1 MLLSTLL
8 LFAGIIAAHAQWQ
21 WPGWTPP
28 CPTSCDCSQ
37 DGIVDCKEHQLATIP
52 AGIGEG
58 VHRLNTDKI
67 LLQNNQITAVQ
78 RNTFDGILNL
88 NELHLEHNF
97 ITTIERGA
105 FGGIINLGKLFLND
119 NRIGSLAPG
128 TFSGVVNLN
137 SLYLQQNEL
146 RSFTVDSLEGVVSLG
161 ELNLGSNQLS
171 KVPSWDGKN
180 PAHSWLPWQSLR
192 ALHLDNNPLEGISD
206 HALGLNFGLEEL
218 YVQNMPRLRTVGR
231 FAFRGLPALTVLH
244 LHGNPY
250 LSSLPEDLSLQ
261 LTELHQLSLR
271 NNSLSALTPSVLS
284 GLDTLSYLDVSLN
297 PWQCDCGTVWLQTWS
312 QPTATGHGG
321 SLIHSAETTCS
332 SPSGANGQL
341 LQAVNLAQFSQSG
354 QCGPAQAPPTLPPD
368 YQAACSNDVCLNN
381 GTCLIDAKGP
391 YCLCKENFF
400 GEYCEKCNG
409 TTTYNQGFT
418 NIVGIQNT
426 GLQFVM
432 KPVEGSACLAQSFV
446 GGNVQTF
453 TSAAG
458 PLPNRVQGTEDTP
471 VSGSPSLSAF
481 WGGFQF
487 VCLLAA
493 SVVIM
498 A

>member
-1 MLLSTLL
+1 MLSTLL
-8 LFAGIIAAHAQWQ
+8 LFATIIAAHAQWE
-21 WPGWTPP
+21 WAGWTPP
-28 CPTSCDCSQ
+28 CPTNCDCSQ
-37 DGIVDCKEHQLATIP
+37 DSIVDCKERQLASIP
-52 AGIGEG
+52 AKIGEG

-78 RNTFDGILNL
+78 RDTFNGILNL

-97 ITTIERGA
+97 ITTIEPGA
-105 FGGIINLGKLFLND
+105 FSGIINLGKLFLND
-119 NRIGSLAPG
+119 NRIGSLVPG

-146 RSFTVDSLEGVVSLG
+146 RGFSVDSLEGVVSLE
-161 ELNLGSNQLS
+161 ELDLGSNQLS
-171 KVPSWDGKN
+171 KVPSWDGRN
-180 PAHSWLPWQSLR
+180 PAESWLPWQSLR
-192 ALHLDNNPLEGISD
+192 ALHLDNNPLEAVSD
-206 HALGLNFGLEEL
+206 HALGLSFGLEEL
-218 YVQNMPRLRTVGR
+218 YIQNMPRLRSVGL

-312 QPTATGHGG
+312 HPTATGHGG
-321 SLIHSAETTCS
+321 SLINSAETTCS
-332 SPSGANGQL
+332 APSGANGQL

-354 QCGPAQAPPTLPPD
+354 QCGPASAPPTLPPD
-368 YQAACSNDVCLNN
+368 YHTACTNNVCLNN
-381 GTCLIDAKGP
+381 GTCLINAKGP

-409 TTTYNQGFT
+409 TTTFNQGFT
-418 NIVGIQNT
+418 NIVGVQGT
-426 GLQFVM
+426 GLQFMM
-432 KPVEGSACLAQSFV
+432 KPAEGFACLSQSFV
-446 GGNVQTF
+446 NGNVQSF
-453 TSAAG
+453 T
-458 PLPNRVQGTEDTP
+458 LPADLQPVRVHGTEDPP
-471 VSGSPSLSAF
+471 VSGSLSVPGF

-487 VCLLAA
+487 VCMLVA
-493 SVVIM
+493 SVVIL